1 MKWTAYIRIAR
12 PDYWTNNVFI
22 IPGILLALFYAPHFP
37 GLSAVIGI
45 LGGIVASCLVASSNY
60 VLNEI
65 LDASRDKFHPEKR
78 NRPIVSGEVSVPL
91 AYLEWLVLAAA
102 AFGLGFAIHP
112 RLGMMIVVFW
122 VAALLYNTPPVR
134 FKDLP
139 YVDVLSESV
148 NNPIRMAIGWFSTG
162 IEVIPPL
169 SILLAYWAFGAFLM
183 TMKRYAEYRMIRHSG
198 TAGQY
203 RSSFRHYSE
212 ERLMECVFFYGALF
226 GMLSGF
232 FMARYHIELMLATP
246 LVAYA
251 MAYYMHLGFKPNS
264 PVQHPEKLYRERK
277 LVLLSGLAFLACV
290 VLLYQD
296 IPGLKE
302 WMQSWCRPLV
312 KAP

>member
-1 MKWTAYIRIAR
+1 MKWFAYVRIAR

-22 IPGILLALFYAPHFP
+22 IPGVILGLFYAPH
-37 GLSAVIGI
+37 LNVSSMWIGI

-78 NRPIVSGEVSVPL
+78 NRPIVAGEVVLPL
-91 AYLEWLVLAAA
+91 AYLEWLLLAAA
-102 AFGLGFAIHP
+102 AFGLGFVIQP
-112 RLGMMIVVFW
+112 RLGGMIVVFW
-122 VAALLYNTPPVR
+122 IAALLYNTPPVR

-139 YVDVLSESV
+139 YADVLSESV

-162 IEVIPPL
+162 IDVLPPV

-198 TAGQY
+198 MAGQY

-232 FMARYHIELMLATP
+232 FMARYHIELILATP

-251 MAYYMHLGFKPNS
+251 MAYYMHLGFKLNS
-264 PVQHPEKLYRERK
+264 PVQHPERLYRERK
-277 LVLLSGLAFLACV
+277 LVLLSGLAFLACA
-290 VLLYQD
+290 VLLYVE
-296 IPGLKE
+296 IPVLEE
-302 WMQSWCRPLV
+302 WMAPWCRPLA
-312 KAP
+312 KTP